1 MTMFAAKEDEGGE
14 IQEKKASSPSSSSQR
29 SDVAL
34 YRENEEIAKEE
45 VREGK
50 TETED
55 DVKPSGP
62 ANEVHQT
69 WKDNEKTQAEKSNK
83 SEGHPSS
90 ESGSSKVSWNPPP
103 VFSWAHRNA
112 FSLVRK
118 MSQVFS

>member
-1 MTMFAAKEDEGGE
+1 MTMFATKEDEEGD

-50 TETED
+50 TETEG

-62 ANEVHQT
+62 ANKVLHT
-69 WKDNEKTQAEKSNK
+69 SKDNEKTQAEKSNE
-83 SEGHPSS
+83 SEDHPPS
-90 ESGSSKVSWNPPP
+90 ESDSSKVSRRTNSR
-103 VFSWAHRNA
+103 VFLGSLNA